1 MIEGLKQIPLEV
13 ICKDDRRGFN
23 KKEMVYFNISDD
35 SLSFN
40 GCEHLNGGQ
49 SCKLCANS
57 SFEKLKK
64 ELEELSKR
72 Q

>member
-23 KKEMVYFNISDD
+23 KKETVYINIFNDT
-35 SLSFN
+35 LSFN
-40 GCEHLNGGQ
+40 GCENLNGGQ

-57 SFEKLKK
+57 SLEKFEK
-64 ELEELSKR
+64 EFEELSK

>member
-23 KKEMVYFNISDD
+23 KKETVYFNILNDT
-35 SLSFN
+35 LSFN
-40 GCEHLNGGQ
+40 GCENLNGGQ

-57 SFEKLKK
+57 SLEKLKK
-64 ELEELSKR
+64 EIEELSK